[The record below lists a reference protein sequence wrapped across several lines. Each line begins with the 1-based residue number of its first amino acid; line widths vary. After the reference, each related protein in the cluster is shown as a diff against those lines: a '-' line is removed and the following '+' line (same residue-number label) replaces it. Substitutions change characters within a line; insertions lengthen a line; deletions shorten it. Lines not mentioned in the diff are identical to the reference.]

1 MSFSDF
7 SNKKYREFPGI
18 FYFSISKTIL
28 EVNTMK
34 KRLPRKKD
42 SASFRLDPSIRL
54 CPNFDHS
61 SMALYLSD
69 RKEDMGVVVLDD
81 CAEEHIQ

>member
-1 MSFSDF
+1 
-7 SNKKYREFPGI
+7 
-18 FYFSISKTIL
+18 
-28 EVNTMK
+28 MK